1 MSERDPCRKKRWK
14 FPSFGFIF
22 RAPTYSQAS
31 GFFVLLRGSEWLLL
45 VPFYFTLIIPTLI
58 APSSRISFPR
68 LHFHSLILLSLSLSL
83 SLSYITIYNVL
94 IGLGQSILL
103 SLFGFKCF
111 GYRYICGP
119 FRNGQVTSYINSYIW
134 WAACVKV

>member
-1 MSERDPCRKKRWK
+1 MKHYCTWARDPCRKKRWK

-58 APSSRISFPR
+58 ASSSRISFPR

-83 SLSYITIYNVL
+83 SAILQFTTYWLVWGSQYCWVCLVFSVLDIDIYMVPL
-94 IGLGQSILL
+94 EMDKS
-103 SLFGFKCF
+103 
-111 GYRYICGP
+111 
-119 FRNGQVTSYINSYIW
+119 QVT
-134 WAACVKV
+134 